1 MERRM
6 GFSFKASGDKLK
18 AETKTIPIHKHFKL
32 ENGQKIELENLKVS
46 PISTKLNY
54 KMLNG
59 TKVDVTFIGKDQDGK
74 ELIPHSG
81 LTLSKNSYWRFE
93 KLENSVTKI
102 ILTPVLTSGEEEK
115 RKRII
120 EKC

>member
-1 MERRM
+1 ME
-6 GFSFKASGDKLK
+6 D
-18 AETKTIPIHKHFKL
+18 
-32 ENGQKIELENLKVS
+32 LKVS

-59 TKVDVTFIGKDQDGK
+59 TKLEVKFIARDQDGN

-93 KLENSVTKI
+93 KLEDRVTKI
-102 ILTPVLTSGEEEK
+102 ILTPVLTSGEEGEK
-115 RKRII
+115 KTDYRKVLTEEEFEVVIK
-120 EKC
+120 E

>member
-1 MERRM
+1 M
-6 GFSFKASGDKLK
+6 
-18 AETKTIPIHKHFKL
+18 
-32 ENGQKIELENLKVS
+32 S

-102 ILTPVLTSGEEEK
+102 ILTPVLTSGEEGEK
-115 RKRII
+115 KTNYRKVLTEEEFEVVIKSKERYRDDTSLYP
-120 EKC
+120 KRLTYYL